1 MRPPRFTRKRFLLLS
16 TLGVLLPTGVLAFL
30 SLRLHR
36 EVFDFQ
42 NRILNE
48 YALFSVD
55 YAVSEV
61 QNLIRSREREVHA
74 YFRMVGLLPGFYPAV
89 ELARIQE
96 DHPLIAHAF
105 LMLPDGKILF
115 ADPLPGDD
123 HGVASKSADVGQDP
137 LWIESLLRL
146 DQPTATGILQE
157 KLDPE
162 TRKRLLDSRET
173 GFFRGQHYGEPYHLT
188 AFGFSDQSGQFAGVA
203 GFFLNLQYVREKFLA
218 SVLEEA
224 IETAEGRFSPNFG
237 RYITF
242 LVSDHY
248 GELVYVH
255 KRPGATQSPEQWEFI
270 SEAELWD
277 VLPGWHVKL
286 VYTDPKGATH
296 RHEVWLANTVTLVI
310 MAVMAMGGVLLSMR
324 FGLRQMELSNMKS
337 HFVSNITHEL
347 KTPLAAIRLYI
358 ETLLEKRVKD
368 EEQERKFLGIINK
381 ESVRL
386 THLINNILDFSH
398 IEMGRKRYAMQPTS
412 VERVVREVV
421 EDYAYQLRDKG
432 FALALDVE
440 AGLPELQADGDA
452 LAQALLNLIDNAVKY
467 SADAGE
473 KSVEVT
479 VRGAGSRGSQ
489 AGGLDQPIKEVQV
502 AVRDHG
508 VGIPVSEHKRIF
520 EEFYRVEKGLE
531 HDVKGSGLGLAVVKH
546 IVESHGGSIEVK
558 SHRGDGTTFLIHL
571 PVQETA

>member
-1 MRPPRFTRKRFLLLS
+1 LRLPRFTRKRFLLLS
-16 TLGVLLPTGVLAFL
+16 TLGVLLPTSILTFL

-36 EVFDFQ
+36 DVFQFQ

-74 YFRMVGLLPGFYPAV
+74 YFRMLGMVQTFDPQRD
-89 ELARIQE
+89 LARIQE
-96 DHPLIAHAF
+96 HYPLIAHAY
-105 LMLPDGKILF
+105 LMQPDGETLF
-115 ADPLPGDD
+115 ASDTPGKD
-123 HGVASKSADVGQDP
+123 HGVASQAADAGQDP

-146 DQPTATGILQE
+146 DRPTAAGILLE
-157 KLDPE
+157 KLDPA
-162 TRKRLLDSRET
+162 TMRRLMDSHET

-188 AFGFSDQSGQFAGVA
+188 AFGFADRAGDYEGVA

-218 SVLEEA
+218 QVLEEA

-242 LVSDHY
+242 LVTDHY

-255 KRPGATQSPEQWEFI
+255 KRPGATLSPEHWEFI

-286 VYTDPKGATH
+286 VYTDPKEASRQRG
-296 RHEVWLANTVTLVI
+296 VWLANALTLIV
-310 MAVMAMGGVLLSMR
+310 MAVLAMGGVLLSMR

-358 ETLLEKRVKD
+358 ETLLEKRVRD
-368 EEQERKFLGIINK
+368 EEQERHFLGIINK

-386 THLINNILDFSH
+386 THLINNILDFSR
-398 IEMGRKRYAMQPTS
+398 IEMGRKRYDFAPTS
-412 VERVVREVV
+412 VAQVVRDVV
-421 EDYAYQLRDKG
+421 DGYAYQLRDKG
-432 FALALDVE
+432 FEVHLDLE
-440 AGLPELQADGDA
+440 DDLPDLVADGDA
-452 LAQALLNLIDNAVKY
+452 LSQAVLNLIDNAVKY
-467 SADAGE
+467 SYE
-473 KSVEVT
+473 SPQKSVEVA
-479 VRGAGSRGSQ
+479 VRRLKPAVGPLELQ
-489 AGGLDQPIKEVQV
+489 ID
-502 AVRDHG
+502 VRDHG
-508 VGIPVSEHKRIF
+508 VGIPAAEHKRIF

-546 IVESHGGSIEVK
+546 IVDAHGGSIEVR
-558 SHRGDGTTFLIHL
+558 SHRGDGTTFRIRL
-571 PVQETA
+571 PVQETT

>member
-16 TLGVLLPTGVLAFL
+16 ILGVLLPTGVLAVL

-61 QNLIRSREREVHA
+61 QNLIRSREREVHT
-74 YFRMVGLLPGFYPAV
+74 YFRMVGLLQEFDPTI
-89 ELARIQE
+89 ELGRIQE
-96 DHPLIAHAF
+96 DYPLIAHAY
-105 LMLPDGKILF
+105 LMLPDGEILF
-115 ADPLPGDD
+115 ADATPESY
-123 HGVASKSADVGQDP
+123 GVASKSANVGQDP
-137 LWIESLLRL
+137 MWIESLLRL
-146 DQPTATGILQE
+146 DRPTAAGILLQ
-157 KLDPE
+157 KLDKD
-162 TRKRLLDSRET
+162 TRKRLMDSHET

-188 AFGFSDQSGQFAGVA
+188 AFGFTDQSGEHAGVA

-218 SVLEEA
+218 NVLEEA

-248 GELVYVH
+248 GELVYLH
-255 KRPGATQSPEQWEFI
+255 KRPGATRSPETWEFI

-296 RHEVWLANTVTLVI
+296 RREVWLANSLTLIVMAI
-310 MAVMAMGGVLLSMR
+310 MALGGVLLSMR

-368 EEQERKFLGIINK
+368 EQQERKFLGIINK

-386 THLINNILDFSH
+386 THLINNILDFSR
-398 IEMGRKRYAMQPTS
+398 IEMGRKRYALQATS
-412 VERVVREVV
+412 VESVAREVV

-432 FALALDVE
+432 FEVTLDVE
-440 AGLPELQADGDA
+440 EALPKVQADADA

-467 SADAGE
+467 SVEGKE
-473 KSVEVT
+473 K
-479 VRGAGSRGSQ
+479 
-489 AGGLDQPIKEVQV
+489 LVQV
-502 AVRDHG
+502 SVKGVRSGSGASTAAASKVKKVQIAVRDHG
-508 VGIPVSEHKRIF
+508 VGIPASEHKRIF
-520 EEFYRVEKGLE
+520 AEFYRVEKGLE

-546 IVESHGGSIEVK
+546 IVESHGGTIEVK